1 MSDPATTD
9 PQRTAGFDFNGPSI
23 VALLYLGGFI
33 TGISALVG
41 LILAYV
47 WKGENRPAWEMSHY
61 EFQIRT
67 FWLGLAASIVGIV
80 LMIVGIGFLILLAVC
95 VWVVVRSVI
104 SLLKAQKKEAM
115 PDPRS
120 LLL

>member
-1 MSDPATTD
+1 MNVPASTG
-9 PQRTAGFDFNGPSI
+9 PQGAASFDFNGPTI

-33 TGISALVG
+33 TGISGLVG
-41 LILAYV
+41 LVLAYV
-47 WKGENRPAWEMSHY
+47 WKGENRPAWEISHY

-67 FWLGLAASIVGIV
+67 FWFGFAASIIGIV

-95 VWVVVRSVI
+95 IWVVVRSVI

-115 PDPRS
+115 PDPKS